1 MKISNPLTLANLRFI
16 SDKRTKSAVQRRQV
30 SILGLNSSYVLLAGV
45 TKDSNAEIALLLWDI
60 QYGVLLH
67 SHSLPI
73 PSTLDG
79 DSLSFSAKLV
89 QGSLTQA
96 LLLLSPVAPKTKHA
110 QLRTS
115 VLVAPF
121 SVPETSRLA
130 DALGRAKAGVAWL
143 ASEDLS
149 STPPANSTQADITK
163 SQNDLLQ
170 RLQELVEEEK
180 MEDADNLFF
189 NWVRANT
196 EPAERRVKKE
206 KKKKKQKTGPQVD
219 ESNDDSAGEPE
230 AQTKDVVD
238 NNLKSMVS
246 LRDVISDIAEVMDSL

>member
-1 MKISNPLTLANLRFI
+1 M
-16 SDKRTKSAVQRRQV
+16 QRRQV

-89 QGSLTQA
+89 QGSSTQA

-110 QLRTS
+110 QLRTT

-130 DALGRAKAGVAWL
+130 NALGRAKAGAAWL
-143 ASEDLS
+143 VSEDLS
-149 STPPANSTQADITK
+149 STPSPDSTQAEISK

-180 MEDADNLFF
+180 MEDADNIFF

>member
-1 MKISNPLTLANLRFI
+1 M
-16 SDKRTKSAVQRRQV
+16 QRRQV

-89 QGSLTQA
+89 QGSSTQA
-96 LLLLSPVAPKTKHA
+96 LLLLSPVAPKTKHT
-110 QLRTS
+110 QLRTT

-130 DALGRAKAGVAWL
+130 NALGRAKAGAAWL
-143 ASEDLS
+143 VSEDLS
-149 STPPANSTQADITK
+149 STPSPDSTQAEISK

-180 MEDADNLFF
+180 MEDADNIFF